1 MKIDIIIGRRGRMD
15 SKKIRVEKIVLM
27 KDRKNLCFIFCSI
40 GYLLFILFI
49 IFMFLRYKLNV
60 DAIMVGYLA
69 FFAVAIY
76 LPGFFLGIKNMK
88 EIKHLNYLVDNGMI
102 IEGEILNVASSML
115 GTIGLDVQAYDDN
128 GKKYVYSQEDHKI
141 YDVDKLRAYVR
152 ENPFIYILVN
162 KNDYSDGRILIKDYM
177 QRIDWNKLAYEKKW
191 DGSYV
196 STINYEGQ
204 MGQQSDLLRK
214 VDGTLLSGSLKK
226 VSSYTD
232 GTILMKA
239 EVIFFD
245 KESGENLI
253 FPCQARIGMATYSKV
268 KNIKG
273 NLKVPLLYNI
283 QNHKEYTVYLETA
296 LERYEQEGF

>member
-1 MKIDIIIGRRGRMD
+1 MD
-15 SKKIRVEKIVLM
+15 SKEIRVEKIVFM
-27 KDRKNLCFIFCSI
+27 KDRKNLCFIFCSA

-49 IFMFLRYKLNV
+49 IFIFLRYKLHV
-60 DAIMVGYLA
+60 EILMVGYLA

-76 LPGFFLGIKNMK
+76 LPGLFLGIKNIK
-88 EIKHLNYLVDNGMI
+88 EIKHFNYLVDNGII
-102 IEGEILNVASSML
+102 IEGEILNVGSSMI
-115 GTIGLDVQAYDDN
+115 GTISFEVQAYDEK
-128 GKKYVYSQEDHKI
+128 GKKYVYSQEDHEI
-141 YDVDKLRAYVR
+141 YDVNKLRAYVR
-152 ENPFIYILVN
+152 ENPSIYILVN
-162 KNDYSDGRILIKDYM
+162 KNHYSDGRILIKDYM
-177 QRIDWNKLAYEKKW
+177 QKINWNKLAYKKRW

-196 STINYEGQ
+196 SPVNCEGQ

-239 EVIFFD
+239 EITFFD

-268 KNIKG
+268 KKLKENLNI
-273 NLKVPLLYNI
+273 PLLYNVS
-283 QNHKEYTVYLETA
+283 NHKEYTVYLEMA
-296 LERYEQEGF
+296 LEKYSQEGF